1 MDFKAMVEK
10 VPRWILTGNEIEGIV
25 ESLIRE
31 QPMPVHFARMLA
43 IRGITSIR
51 EATAFINPS
60 LDDLR
65 DPFLMKDM
73 DKAVGRLKKAMNTG
87 ERIMVLGDYD
97 VDGVCGTALFVRIMT
112 SQGIKVHYHVP
123 DRFKEG
129 YGVSREAIDRASV
142 LGVTLIITVDS
153 GITAFDEAEYVKSRG
168 MDFIITDHHEPQAN
182 QLPAA
187 MAVLDP
193 KLAGSSYPFRDLA
206 GVGVMFKLLQA
217 LFIDTGMDPAD
228 LYDDLDLVALGTA
241 ADVVPLVD
249 ENRVL
254 ARFGIERMKN
264 TANTGLAALMEI
276 SKAMKGRSNSN
287 NIIYLLAPRLNAPGR
302 LSSASK
308 TVELL
313 TCENWLR
320 ALEIADDIEK
330 ENAIRR
336 EMNDRVYAEAEA
348 MIRKLGQDVWNNG
361 IVLASEHWHQGVIGI
376 AASRIVEKYYLPTV
390 LISLEGGVG
399 KGSARSI
406 KEFDICGAMSE
417 CENILDT
424 YGGHKYAAGLSI
436 KADKIEAFKHRFSE
450 IISRDLPSGIPAP
463 SITIDSEI
471 DFSCLNGHMINFL
484 NKLSP
489 FGESNP
495 IPLFLTRNLRAVS
508 DARVV
513 GKNHLKFKL
522 TDGAASF
529 DAIGFNMGEFRDRVR
544 SDAPPMDVL
553 YNVEENEWM
562 GKKTIQ
568 LVVKAIR

>member
-1 MDFKAMVEK
+1 MIEK
-10 VPRWILTGNEIEGIV
+10 VPRWVLPGNEIENIA
-25 ESLIRE
+25 EKIIRE
-31 QPMPVHFARMLA
+31 HPMPPHFARMLA
-43 IRGITSIR
+43 IRGITSIQ
-51 EATAFINPS
+51 EANSFISPS
-60 LDDLR
+60 LSDLR

-73 DKAVGRLKKAMNTG
+73 DKAVTRLKRAMHSG
-87 ERIMVLGDYD
+87 EHIMVLGDYD
-97 VDGVCGTALFVRIMT
+97 VDGVCGTALFYRIM
-112 SQGIKVHYHVP
+112 SNLGVKVSYHVP

-129 YGVSREAIDRASV
+129 YGVSREAVDRAID
-142 LGVTLIITVDS
+142 LGVSLVISVDS
-153 GITAFDEAEYVKSRG
+153 GITAFAEAEYIRSKG
-168 MDFIITDHHEPQAN
+168 IDFIITDHHEPQAN
-182 QLPAA
+182 QLPDA

-193 KLAGSSYPFRDLA
+193 KLPDSSYPFRDLA

-217 LFIDTGMDPAD
+217 LFIDTDMDPTD

-241 ADVVPLVD
+241 ADVVPLID

-254 ARFGIERMKN
+254 ARFGIERMRN
-264 TANTGLAALMEI
+264 TANTGLAALIEI
-276 SKAMKGRSNSN
+276 SGAMKGRSNSN
-287 NIIYLLAPRLNAPGR
+287 SIIYLLAPRLNAPGR

-313 TCENWLR
+313 ICENWMR
-320 ALEIADDIEK
+320 ALEIADEIEK

-336 EMNDRVYAEAEA
+336 EMNDRVYSEAER
-348 MIRKLGQDVWNNG
+348 MIQELGQDVWNKG
-361 IVLASEHWHQGVIGI
+361 IVLASADWHQGVIGI

-390 LISLEGGVG
+390 LISLEGEMG

-417 CENILDT
+417 CESILDT

-436 KADKIEAFKHRFSE
+436 KAARIDDFKNRFGE
-450 IISRDLPSGIPAP
+450 ILGRELPDGIPAP

-471 DFSCLNGHMINFL
+471 DFSCLNNYLINFL

-489 FGESNP
+489 FGENNP
-495 IPLFLTRNLRAVS
+495 IPLFLTRNLRAMYDS
-508 DARVV
+508 RIV

-522 TDGAASF
+522 TDGNYMF
-529 DAIGFNMGEFRDRVR
+529 DAIAFNMGDLRDRVR
-544 SDAPPMDVL
+544 ADAPPMDIL

-562 GKKTIQ
+562 GKKNIQ

>member
-1 MDFKAMVEK
+1 MVEK
-10 VPRWILTGNEIEGIV
+10 VPRWVLTGHEIEIIV
-25 ESLIRE
+25 ERLIHE

-73 DKAVGRLKKAMNTG
+73 DKAVARLKKAMNTG

-112 SQGIKVHYHVP
+112 SLGIKVHYHVP

-129 YGVSREAIDRASV
+129 YGVSREAIDRASA

-153 GITAFDEAEYVKSRG
+153 GITAFDEAEYVKSKG

-254 ARFGIERMKN
+254 AKFGIERMKN

-330 ENAIRR
+330 ENATRR
-336 EMNDRVYAEAEA
+336 EMNDRVYAEAES
-348 MIRKLGQDVWNNG
+348 MIRELDQDVWNRG
-361 IVLASEHWHQGVIGI
+361 IVLASKDWHQGVIGI

-436 KADKIEAFKHRFSE
+436 KADKIEDFKLRFSE
-450 IISRDLPSGIPAP
+450 IISRDLPLGIPAP
-463 SITIDSEI
+463 SITIDSEV
-471 DFSCLNGHMINFL
+471 DFSCLNSHMINFL

-489 FGESNP
+489 FGENNP
-495 IPLFLTRNLRAVS
+495 IPLFLTHNLRAVS
-508 DARVV
+508 DSRVV

-529 DAIGFNMGEFRDRVR
+529 DAIGFNMGEFKDRVR